1 MTELLDVERLR
12 DAVRAELDAE
22 LNENGSI
29 DRGRL
34 VQRVLRNKGAEI
46 AAVKDQLV
54 RQAINEMAR
63 NALHNTRRRARQEGQ
78 MALPGILARFD
89 PPSLICLPPA
99 EPGADYRWKRLQDA
113 TLGDIDLYIDHLQD
127 SVKRD
132 MVRVQGMQRMREAL
146 APIMRGNWFMTVNEA
161 VAEAEGESATEEEG
175 LDVRAA

>member
-22 LNENGSI
+22 LDENGSI

-34 VQRVLRNKGAEI
+34 VQRVIHNKRAEI
-46 AAVKDQLV
+46 AAVKEQLV

-63 NALHNTRRRARQEGQ
+63 NALHSTRRRARQEGQ
-78 MALPGILARFD
+78 LALPGILARFD

-113 TLGDIDLYIDHLQD
+113 TLGDVDLYIEHLEN

-132 MVRVQGMQRMREAL
+132 MVRVQSMQRMRQAL
-146 APIMRGNWFMTVNEA
+146 APAMRGNWFMTVGEAAAQFEAENEA
-161 VAEAEGESATEEEG
+161 VGGESA
-175 LDVRAA
+175 VA

>member
-1 MTELLDVERLR
+1 MTELLDVDRLR

-34 VQRVLRNKGAEI
+34 VQRVLRNKSAEI
-46 AAVKDQLV
+46 AAVKEQLV

-63 NALHNTRRRARQEGQ
+63 NALHNTRRRARQDGQ
-78 MALPGILARFD
+78 LSLPGILARFD

-113 TLGDIDLYIDHLQD
+113 TLGDIDLYIEHLEGG
-127 SVKRD
+127 VKRD
-132 MVRVQGMQRMREAL
+132 MVRVQSMQRMRQAL
-146 APIMRGNWFMTVNEA
+146 APAMRGNWFMTVGEA
-161 VAEAEGESATEEEG
+161 VAEFEDDADTETGESA
-175 LDVRAA
+175 VA